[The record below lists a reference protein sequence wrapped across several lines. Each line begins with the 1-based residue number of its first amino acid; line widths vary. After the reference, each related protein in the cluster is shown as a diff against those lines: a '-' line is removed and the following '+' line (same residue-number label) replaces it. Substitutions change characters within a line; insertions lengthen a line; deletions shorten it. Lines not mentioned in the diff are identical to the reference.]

1 MSQRARFVPREEL
14 ARLLEERRRAGS
26 LGRVVLATG
35 CFEVLHAG
43 HVGYLEDA
51 RSRGDCLIVAL
62 NGDGSVRELKGE
74 GRPIAPL
81 EDRAAVLCALA
92 AVDYVT
98 AFHEPT
104 LEDTLRILRP
114 DVHAKG
120 TDYTPDEVPEH
131 GVDAELGIEIAICG
145 EPKTHSSTDLIAR
158 VRGPIEATVLDT
170 PHTE

>member
-1 MSQRARFVPREEL
+1 MSERARFVPREEL
-14 ARLLEERRRAGS
+14 ARLLEERRRAGRP
-26 LGRVVLATG
+26 GRIVLANG

-43 HVGYLEDA
+43 HVDFLEDA
-51 RSRGDCLIVAL
+51 RSRGDCLVVAL

-104 LEDTLRILRP
+104 LEDTLRLLCP

-120 TDYTPDEVPEH
+120 ADYTPDEVPERDI
-131 GVDAELGIEIAICG
+131 DAELGIEIAICG
-145 EPKTHSSTDLIAR
+145 GPKTRSSSDLISR
-158 VRGPIEATVLDT
+158 LRGAIEAAVLDT